1 MIDDGLGGQYSVAY
15 DGKTNPSL
23 LAVTVDGLESR
34 TTYRL
39 LVRAFNK
46 AGSGANSTVI
56 TCYTVTIPG

>member
-1 MIDDGLGGQYSVAY
+1 MISAGTWKDDQWP
-15 DGKTNPSL
+15 DNWT
-23 LAVTVDGLESR
+23 AVTVDGLESR

>member
-1 MIDDGLGGQYSVAY
+1 MAN

-23 LAVTVDGLESR
+23 FSAVIDGLESR

-56 TCYTVTIPG
+56 TCYTVTVPG